1 VGASCRHPW
10 LFSFGSATLVEFF
23 VVRHAVQP
31 AAVGDLD
38 PAVGDTTQRRVVADA
53 GFSFGLVVLAG
64 PATLLSDRV
73 EGESQPS
80 LEGMRMPANQMVAEP
95 LDLGRAFLDEILPQ
109 AHPLPQGQRRFA
121 VRPHRTQVL
130 VAGADE
136 LRHAPGADTARPNRW
151 RRKAWPTLPSD
162 RGTMP
167 ASAKAVAS
175 EPLFRPSQGYWLSS
189 VAQQPTV
196 QAETVPVGRPT
207 AGAEG
212 HGPASADPAGEPRSI
227 PAHPL
232 LLYQSI

>member
-1 VGASCRHPW
+1 
-10 LFSFGSATLVEFF
+10 
-23 VVRHAVQP
+23 
-31 AAVGDLD
+31 
-38 PAVGDTTQRRVVADA
+38 
-53 GFSFGLVVLAG
+53 
-64 PATLLSDRV
+64 
-73 EGESQPS
+73 
-80 LEGMRMPANQMVAEP
+80 
-95 LDLGRAFLDEILPQ
+95 
-109 AHPLPQGQRRFA
+109 
-121 VRPHRTQVL
+121 VL

-207 AGAEG
+207 AGAD
-212 HGPASADPAGEPRSI
+212 ASAPESVLDPRGASPLQAYALRPVTEGNCVAVRRGGEQPEVNRRSVG
-227 PAHPL
+227 
-232 LLYQSI
+232 